1 MKTHTLRTLF
11 ATLVAMLC
19 ALFALPQRAQAQEAY
34 VQLSADKT
42 TLTFYYDKERTS
54 RSGTT
59 WGIEEKN
66 KDGDPIWAGFLEA
79 PNKEVNKAVLDA
91 SFRDFRPTSTSA
103 WFYALEE
110 LKTILGLENL
120 NTSEVT
126 DMSFMFTGCKKMDKL
141 ILNHF
146 NTSKVKN
153 MMAMFANCHALTDV
167 QISSFNTEQATDI
180 SAMFA
185 GCKAL
190 TSLDLSNF
198 NTPKVQAMQ
207 QMFTGCSA
215 LTSLTLSSF
224 FTTSNVRYMKGM
236 FEGCSALKK
245 LDLSNFNTEKVE
257 DMSAMFADC
266 QALTS
271 LNLFTFNTAKVWTMI
286 RMFAGCSAL
295 KELDLSSFNTS
306 KVIHMSAMFSG
317 CSALTAIYCANT
329 WQSKQSKDMFKGCTA
344 LKGAVAYDAS
354 KLDVTMANP
363 ETGYFT
369 KEKVK
374 KTEAYVQ
381 MSADQKT
388 LTFFYDKL
396 RDTRQGQTWGIEE
409 KKDDGFPAWAFLIKE
424 DPECNTTTTKAVF
437 DASFKNFHPIS
448 TFGWLSGYKALTTFE
463 GLENLNTEKVTDMR
477 VMFANCSSLKNL
489 NLKNFNTAAVTN
501 MRLLF
506 YECSSLTE
514 LNLSSFNTT
523 AVKEM
528 GGMFYGCSS
537 LTALDLKNFNTAA
550 VEEMG
555 SMFAGCSD
563 LKVLNLSSFNT
574 AAVKEMSRMFYGCSS
589 LTALDLSNFNTAAVK
604 DMGRMFAGCSDLN
617 VLDLSSFNIEK
628 MEHMVAMF
636 QNCSSLK
643 TIYCPN
649 TWQCKDAENMFQ
661 GCTKLQGAVKFDA
674 NKLDVTMANPT
685 TGYFTKEKVKKT
697 EAYVHQSADKKTLT
711 FYYDNKRATRSGTT
725 WGIEEKNDD
734 DFPAWAFY
742 IEDEDSE
749 ANTVT
754 TKTVFD
760 ASFQDFLPTTT
771 LGWFSGYKALTT
783 LEGLEHLNTEKVTD
797 MESMFSYCS
806 ALTDLDL
813 KNFNTTAVTKM
824 GLMFANCSSLTS
836 LDLSNFNT
844 EKMKSMSWMFANC
857 SALKT
862 IYCPN
867 TWQCKSSQKM
877 FAGCTKLQ
885 GAVKYDASKTDV
897 TMANPNN
904 GYFTIK
910 LEAYVHMSADKT
922 TLTFFYDTKR
932 ASREGTTWGIE
943 EKRNDVTDVP
953 AWASTKTSPN
963 NTTTKVVIDKSF
975 DGFYPTSTAYWFMYF
990 KQLTTIEGLQ
1000 HLNTS
1005 EVTNMEG
1012 TFAHCSSLTALD
1024 LKSFNTKQ
1032 VTNMSFMFGACSSL
1046 TALDLSTF
1054 NTEKVNDMNSM
1065 FANSSALQTINLST
1079 FNTEKVT
1086 DMSAMFSGC
1095 SALKELDLKNFNTEK
1110 VENMR
1115 AMFAYCPALTDAQI
1129 SSFNTEQ
1136 VTDMG
1141 YMFID
1146 CKALTS
1152 LNLSNFNTAQVKD
1165 MSGMFWGCSGL
1176 ATLDIQNFNTSNV
1189 TKMKQMFYHCSS
1201 LKELDLSNFNTSNVT
1216 NMTWMF
1222 RNCSAL
1228 TAIHCPNTWQCQ
1240 KSEDMFAGCTQLKG
1254 AVKYDAS
1261 KVDVTMANPTTGYF
1275 TKTKP
1280 TAIEQMFL
1288 NAHKAKG
1295 IYTLQGKRVTGD
1307 FQHLPAG
1314 VYIVNGK
1321 KVEVRRI

>member
-528 GGMFYGCSS
+528 GG
-537 LTALDLKNFNTAA
+537 
-550 VEEMG
+550 
-555 SMFAGCSD
+555 
-563 LKVLNLSSFNT
+563 
-574 AAVKEMSRMFYGCSS
+574 MFYGCSS

>member
-1 MKTHTLRTLF
+1 
-11 ATLVAMLC
+11 
-19 ALFALPQRAQAQEAY
+19 
-34 VQLSADKT
+34 
-42 TLTFYYDKERTS
+42 
-54 RSGTT
+54 
-59 WGIEEKN
+59 
-66 KDGDPIWAGFLEA
+66 
-79 PNKEVNKAVLDA
+79 
-91 SFRDFRPTSTSA
+91 
-103 WFYALEE
+103 
-110 LKTILGLENL
+110 
-120 NTSEVT
+120 
-126 DMSFMFTGCKKMDKL
+126 
-141 ILNHF
+141 
-146 NTSKVKN
+146 
-153 MMAMFANCHALTDV
+153 
-167 QISSFNTEQATDI
+167 
-180 SAMFA
+180 
-185 GCKAL
+185 
-190 TSLDLSNF
+190 
-198 NTPKVQAMQ
+198 
-207 QMFTGCSA
+207 
-215 LTSLTLSSF
+215 
-224 FTTSNVRYMKGM
+224 M

-489 NLKNFNTAAVTN
+489 NLKN
-501 MRLLF
+501 
-506 YECSSLTE
+506 
-514 LNLSSFNTT
+514 
-523 AVKEM
+523 
-528 GGMFYGCSS
+528 
-537 LTALDLKNFNTAA
+537 
-550 VEEMG
+550 
-555 SMFAGCSD
+555 
-563 LKVLNLSSFNT
+563 FNT

>member
-1 MKTHTLRTLF
+1 
-11 ATLVAMLC
+11 
-19 ALFALPQRAQAQEAY
+19 
-34 VQLSADKT
+34 
-42 TLTFYYDKERTS
+42 
-54 RSGTT
+54 
-59 WGIEEKN
+59 
-66 KDGDPIWAGFLEA
+66 
-79 PNKEVNKAVLDA
+79 
-91 SFRDFRPTSTSA
+91 
-103 WFYALEE
+103 
-110 LKTILGLENL
+110 
-120 NTSEVT
+120 
-126 DMSFMFTGCKKMDKL
+126 
-141 ILNHF
+141 
-146 NTSKVKN
+146 
-153 MMAMFANCHALTDV
+153 
-167 QISSFNTEQATDI
+167 
-180 SAMFA
+180 
-185 GCKAL
+185 
-190 TSLDLSNF
+190 
-198 NTPKVQAMQ
+198 
-207 QMFTGCSA
+207 
-215 LTSLTLSSF
+215 
-224 FTTSNVRYMKGM
+224 MKGM

-489 NLKNFNTAAVTN
+489 NLKN
-501 MRLLF
+501 
-506 YECSSLTE
+506 
-514 LNLSSFNTT
+514 
-523 AVKEM
+523 
-528 GGMFYGCSS
+528 
-537 LTALDLKNFNTAA
+537 
-550 VEEMG
+550 
-555 SMFAGCSD
+555 
-563 LKVLNLSSFNT
+563 FNT